1 LSTSI
6 APTRGGATAA
16 TAASK
21 AKASDAKADLAAG
34 KRKREALGE
43 VTSLVTNNKGKGKA
57 VGVKEKETETGGL
70 KEKFDGVVIKTK
82 ATATTTS
89 LRQPTRTIGST
100 LKRVTRTT
108 VTAQTQALDDVVEV
122 PDEDAMAVDD
132 QPAVASRRVSAR
144 SAGSSRR
151 VQVQGQEDDAEATR
165 VFKQRRT
172 SSEAPISEAQM
183 FEEELR
189 RNSDVGAADL
199 EVFANEEREADP
211 EGDEWD
217 DLDAEDAD
225 DPLMVSEYVVEIFKY
240 MKEMEVCSPFSH
252 YVAISYPPCSKQQ
265 CPTRYTWIAKR
276 SSHGAC
282 AGS

>member
-1 LSTSI
+1 MSSTGI
-6 APTRGGATAA
+6 APIRGGPTAA

-21 AKASDAKADLAAG
+21 AKASESKADLAAG

-57 VGVKEKETETGGL
+57 TVGKEKEQESNGL

-82 ATATTTS
+82 TVSTTT
-89 LRQPTRTIGST
+89 LRQPTRTTASL
-100 LKRVTRTT
+100 LKRIPRTT
-108 VTAQTQALDDVVEV
+108 VTAQTQVLEEVAEVRDD
-122 PDEDAMAVDD
+122 DAMAVDD
-132 QPAVASRRVSAR
+132 QPAATLRLSNR

-151 VQVQGQEDDAEATR
+151 VPAKEQADDAETAR
-165 VFKQRRT
+165 VFKKRRT

-189 RNSDVGAADL
+189 QNSDAGAADL
-199 EVFANEEREADP
+199 ETFANEVREADP

-240 MKEMEVCSPFSH
+240 MKELEVCSPITYHVNF
-252 YVAISYPPCSKQQ
+252 
-265 CPTRYTWIAKR
+265 
-276 SSHGAC
+276 
-282 AGS
+282 